1 MCKYEILP
9 EKAARSAP
17 KSGGPDVA
25 RPSCARRPMVL
36 PASRYDLTM
45 SNAYD
50 DVQLLRS
57 EIAAAAARMIAQDGA
72 DYSTA
77 KRKAARQIL
86 GDTHAGSHLLPDN
99 AQIETEVRLYNA
111 LFLSDTQPA
120 RLFQLRTIALQVM
133 EALERFHPLVGGA
146 VFNGTAGP
154 HAEIH
159 LQLFAESAKEVQIFL
174 LDKNVAID
182 ISATPH
188 FKGPRFDAV
197 ETVSFL
203 WHKEGVHAALYELD
217 DMRGALKQKADGK
230 AMRTDSAGLR
240 ALLVA
245 STQDPAARA

>member
-1 MCKYEILP
+1 M
-9 EKAARSAP
+9 
-17 KSGGPDVA
+17 
-25 RPSCARRPMVL
+25 
-36 PASRYDLTM
+36 T
-45 SNAYD
+45 NAYD
-50 DVQLLRS
+50 DVKLLRG
-57 EIAAAAARMIAQDGA
+57 EIAAAAARLIAQDGA

-86 GDTHAGSHLLPDN
+86 GENQAGANFLPDN
-99 AQIETEVRLYNA
+99 AQIEDEVRLYNA

-133 EALERFHPLVGGA
+133 EALEHFHPYLTGA

-174 LDKNVAID
+174 LGKNVNID
-182 ISATPH
+182 ISETPH
-188 FKGPRFDAV
+188 FKGPRFDPV

-217 DMRGALKQKADGK
+217 DMRGALKPKADGK
-230 AMRTDSAGLR
+230 ATRTDAAGLR
-240 ALLVA
+240 ALLLA
-245 STQDPAARA
+245 STQDPAGAA